1 MHAELKRMKDMGVIS
16 KVTQPTPWCAGI
28 VVVPKAKGT
37 IRLCVDLTHL
47 NKWVRRE
54 RHILPAVDQTL
65 AMLAGAKVFTKL
77 EIPLSKESK
86 LLTTFITPFRRYAF
100 NRLPFGISSAPEHF
114 HFPLLSLLST
124 KALDEQKIMHIYA
137 EGGRG

>member
-1 MHAELKRMKDMGVIS
+1 MEPSAEPQALSSPRRIPLPMRDKVHAELKRMEDMGVIS

-28 VVVPKAKGT
+28 VVVPKAKGK

-54 RHILPAVDQTL
+54 RHILLAVDQML

-77 EIPLSKESK
+77 DVTSGFWQIPLSKESK
-86 LLTTFITPFRRYAF
+86 LLTTFNPHSGEI
-100 NRLPFGISSAPEHF
+100 
-114 HFPLLSLLST
+114 
-124 KALDEQKIMHIYA
+124 
-137 EGGRG
+137 